1 VSVNARGEPVFP
13 GTEFTHEVVIAG
25 VRYAFCVGLAE
36 AKVVARA
43 VSRAV
48 PATSETRIYA
58 AFATT
63 PHSSY
68 VTGWEVR

>member
-1 VSVNARGEPVFP
+1 MSTNAQGEHVFH
-13 GTEFTHEVVIAG
+13 GTNFTHEIVVEGAR
-25 VRYAFCVGLAE
+25 VALVESLPE

-43 VSRAV
+43 ISRV
-48 PATSETRIYA
+48 TPPSQETRIYA
-58 AFATT
+58 AFADL

>member
-1 VSVNARGEPVFP
+1 MSVNAKGEPVFH
-13 GTEFTHEVVIAG
+13 GTEFTHEVVVDG
-25 VRYAFCVGLAE
+25 VRRALCVGLAE

-48 PATSETRIYA
+48 PATSDVRIYA

-68 VTGWEVR
+68 VTGWEVK

>member
-1 VSVNARGEPVFP
+1 MSVNAKGEPVFP
-13 GTEFTHEVVIAG
+13 GTAFTHEVVVDG
-25 VRYAFCVGLAE
+25 VRQALCVNLAE

-43 VSRAV
+43 ISRAV
-48 PATSETRIYA
+48 PATSDVRIYA